1 MDHNV
6 KRTVP
11 GFSWVERVCP
21 LDSNFLN
28 SQRRGAHVT
37 GLTLIQG
44 RPQASKSLPT
54 VVNNLMEPAA
64 TSNWSTWLFSSDPRQ
79 RLRIKRSLLAANVF
93 GACALTAIYAA
104 WMGFMSFHDVRLLCL
119 AIALN
124 CGVWYALFRTGL
136 NKRFADPA
144 LTLPQILAALTI
156 IIGAYSITGPFH
168 GSTMMLLVLVLV
180 FGVFNLSAQG
190 ARIAAT
196 YTVGLMGCAQ
206 LVKMETDP
214 VNYPFSLEIVH
225 FVLTA
230 AVVPTISRLAA
241 QLSSLRQ
248 RLQSQK
254 DELAQALT
262 RIQILATR
270 DELTGLVNRRH
281 MMDVLQQHRKR
292 LQRSGYH
299 RFCLAILDLDH
310 FKRVNDTHGH
320 GVGDEVLRRFAAVAQ
335 QALRDTDVLARWGG
349 EEFLLLLNDTS
360 AEQAQ
365 IGLDRVRELLADAR
379 LSNDVPDL
387 RATFSAGL
395 TAYDSGEPLD
405 VCIERADRA
414 LYEAKA
420 AGRNRTVIHH
430 GPPVR
435 RPESSRPASPL
446 PDGSADGASLV
457 AAALLGQDGDEDD
470 EDMPGS

>member
-28 SQRRGAHVT
+28 SQRRGAHVP

-44 RPQASKSLPT
+44 LPQASKSLPT

-64 TSNWSTWLFSSDPRQ
+64 TSNWSTWLFSSDPQQ

-124 CGVWYALFRTGL
+124 CGVWYALLRTGL

-230 AVVPTISRLAA
+230 AIVPTISRLAA

>member
-28 SQRRGAHVT
+28 SQRRGAHVP

-44 RPQASKSLPT
+44 LPQASKSLPT

-124 CGVWYALFRTGL
+124 CGVWYALLRTGL

-230 AVVPTISRLAA
+230 AIVPTISRLAA

-470 EDMPGS
+470 EDMPAS

>member
-1 MDHNV
+1 
-6 KRTVP
+6 
-11 GFSWVERVCP
+11 
-21 LDSNFLN
+21 
-28 SQRRGAHVT
+28 
-37 GLTLIQG
+37 
-44 RPQASKSLPT
+44 
-54 VVNNLMEPAA
+54 VVNNLMESAA
-64 TSNWSTWLFSSDPRQ
+64 SSKWSQLLFSSDPRQ
-79 RLRIKRSLLAANVF
+79 QLRIKRSLLAANVF
-93 GACALTAIYAA
+93 GACALTTIYAA

-124 CGVWYALFRTGL
+124 CGFWYGMLRSGL
-136 NKRFADPA
+136 NKRFTDPA
-144 LTLPQILAALTI
+144 LTLPQILSALTI
-156 IIGAYSITGPFH
+156 IVGAYSITGPFH

-180 FGVFNLSAQG
+180 FGVFNLSAKG

-225 FVLTA
+225 FLLTA
-230 AVVPTISRLAA
+230 AIVPTISRLAA
-241 QLSSLRQ
+241 QLSSLRE

-349 EEFLLLLNDTS
+349 EEFLLLLNDTT

-420 AGRNRTVIHH
+420 TGRNRTVIHH
-430 GPPVR
+430 GVP
-435 RPESSRPASPL
+435 SSRAERTEPPPL

-457 AAALLGQDGDEDD
+457 AASLLSQAADEDEDD
-470 EDMPGS
+470 TLVL

>member
-1 MDHNV
+1 ME
-6 KRTVP
+6 RTP
-11 GFSWVERVCP
+11 YP
-21 LDSNFLN
+21 
-28 SQRRGAHVT
+28 
-37 GLTLIQG
+37 
-44 RPQASKSLPT
+44 
-54 VVNNLMEPAA
+54 M
-64 TSNWSTWLFSSDPRQ
+64 WSVWLLSGNPKQ

-93 GACALTAIYAA
+93 GACALMAVYAA
-104 WMGFMSFHDVRLLCL
+104 WMGFMAASDVQLLTG
-119 AIALN
+119 AIVLN
-124 CGVWYALFRTGL
+124 CALWYAILRSGL
-136 NKRFADPA
+136 NLRFSDPA

-156 IIGAYSITGPFH
+156 IVGAYSVTGPVH

-180 FGVFNLSAQG
+180 FGVFNLQPRG

-196 YTVGLMGCAQ
+196 YTVALMGVAQ
-206 LVKMETDP
+206 LIKMETDP
-214 VNYPFSLEIVH
+214 VNYPFKLEIVH
-225 FVLTA
+225 FLLTA
-230 AVVPTISRLAA
+230 AIVPTISRLAA
-241 QLSSLRQ
+241 QLSSMRA
-248 RLQSQK
+248 RLQAQK

-292 LQRSGYH
+292 LQRSGFH
-299 RFCLAILDLDH
+299 RFCLAIIDLDH

-320 GVGDEVLRRFAAVAQ
+320 GVGDEVLRRFSAIAQ

-349 EEFLLLLNDTS
+349 EEFLLLLNDTT

-365 IGLDRVRELLADAR
+365 IGLDRVREMLADAR
-379 LSNDVPDL
+379 LSNDVPEL

-430 GPPVR
+430 GPPPR
-435 RPESSRPASPL
+435 RPEPPRDAQPL

-457 AAALLGQDGDEDD
+457 AAALLSESSEDD
-470 EDMPGS
+470 EDMPAS

>member
-1 MDHNV
+1 
-6 KRTVP
+6 
-11 GFSWVERVCP
+11 
-21 LDSNFLN
+21 
-28 SQRRGAHVT
+28 
-37 GLTLIQG
+37 
-44 RPQASKSLPT
+44 
-54 VVNNLMEPAA
+54 MEPVG
-64 TSNWSTWLFSSDPRQ
+64 TSKWSTWLFSGDPRQ

-104 WMGFMSFHDVRLLCL
+104 WMGFMDAHDVRLLCM
-119 AIALN
+119 AIAAN
-124 CGVWYALFRTGL
+124 CGLWYALLRSGF
-136 NKRFADPA
+136 NKRFADPS

-156 IIGAYSITGPFH
+156 IVGAYSITGPVH

-180 FGVFNLSAQG
+180 FGVFNLSPKG

-196 YTVGLMGCAQ
+196 YTVVLMGCAQ
-206 LVKMETDP
+206 LIKMQTDP
-214 VNYPFSLEIVH
+214 VHYPFKLEIVH
-225 FVLTA
+225 FLLTA
-230 AVVPTISRLAA
+230 AIVPTISRLAA
-241 QLSSLRQ
+241 QLSSMRQ

-292 LQRSGYH
+292 LLRSGFH
-299 RFCLAILDLDH
+299 RFCLAIIDLDH

-335 QALRDTDVLARWGG
+335 QGLRDTDVLARWGG
-349 EEFLLLLNDTS
+349 EEFLLLLNDTT

-365 IGLDRVRELLADAR
+365 IGLDRVRELLVDTR
-379 LSNDVPDL
+379 LSTEVPDL

-405 VCIERADRA
+405 VCIESADRA

-420 AGRNRTVIHH
+420 TGRNRTVIHH
-430 GPPVR
+430 GPPSQ
-435 RPESSRPASPL
+435 RPTATEAPL

-457 AAALLGQDGDEDD
+457 AAALLDTDD
-470 EDMPGS
+470 EDEAHTGAH

>member
-28 SQRRGAHVT
+28 SQRRGAHVP

-44 RPQASKSLPT
+44 LPQASKSLPT

-124 CGVWYALFRTGL
+124 CGVWYALLRTGL

-206 LVKMETDP
+206 LIKMETDP

-230 AVVPTISRLAA
+230 AIVPTISRLAA

-379 LSNDVPDL
+379 LSNDVPEL

-395 TAYDSGEPLD
+395 TPYDSGEPLD

-470 EDMPGS
+470 EDMPAS

>member
-1 MDHNV
+1 MHL
-6 KRTVP
+6 P
-11 GFSWVERVCP
+11 
-21 LDSNFLN
+21 
-28 SQRRGAHVT
+28 

-44 RPQASKSLPT
+44 PPQASKSLPT
-54 VVNNLMEPAA
+54 VVNNLMES
-64 TSNWSTWLFSSDPRQ
+64 TDSSKWSTWLFSSDPRQ

-104 WMGFMSFHDVRLLCL
+104 WMGFMEPHDVRLLCV
-119 AIALN
+119 AIVVN
-124 CGVWYALFRTGL
+124 CGVWYAVLRSGF

-144 LTLPQILAALTI
+144 MTLPQILAALTI
-156 IIGAYSITGPFH
+156 IVGAYSITGPVH

-180 FGVFNLSAQG
+180 FGVFNLTPQG

-206 LVKMETDP
+206 LIKMETDP
-214 VNYPFSLEIVH
+214 VHYPFKLEIVH
-225 FVLTA
+225 FLLTA
-230 AVVPTISRLAA
+230 AIVPTISRLAA
-241 QLSSLRQ
+241 QLSSMRQ

-254 DELAQALT
+254 NELAQALT

-292 LQRSGYH
+292 LHRSGYH
-299 RFCLAILDLDH
+299 RFCLAILDIDH

-349 EEFLLLLNDTS
+349 EEFLLLLNDTTTD
-360 AEQAQ
+360 QALV
-365 IGLDRVRELLADAR
+365 GLDRVREMLADAR

-395 TAYDSGEPLD
+395 TAYDAGEPLS

-420 AGRNRTVIHH
+420 TGRNRTVIHD
-430 GPPVR
+430 GPPAR
-435 RPESSRPASPL
+435 HGEPPGDPQPL

-457 AAALLGQDGDEDD
+457 AAALLSQDDDEDD
-470 EDMPGS
+470 EGMPAV

>member
-1 MDHNV
+1 ME
-6 KRTVP
+6 
-11 GFSWVERVCP
+11 S
-21 LDSNFLN
+21 
-28 SQRRGAHVT
+28 A
-37 GLTLIQG
+37 
-44 RPQASKSLPT
+44 ASSK
-54 VVNNLMEPAA
+54 
-64 TSNWSTWLFSSDPRQ
+64 WSTWLFSSDPRQ

-104 WMGFMSFHDVRLLCL
+104 WMGFMSFHDVHLLCL

-124 CGVWYALFRTGL
+124 CGAWYALLRSGL

-156 IIGAYSITGPFH
+156 IVGAYSITGPFH

-180 FGVFNLSAQG
+180 FGVFNLSAKG

-196 YTVGLMGCAQ
+196 YTVGLMGVAQ
-206 LVKMETDP
+206 LIKMQTDP
-214 VNYPFSLEIVH
+214 VNYPFKLEIVH

-230 AVVPTISRLAA
+230 AIVPTISRLAA
-241 QLSSLRQ
+241 QLSSLRA

-292 LQRSGYH
+292 LQRSGFH
-299 RFCLAILDLDH
+299 RFCLAIIDLDH

-335 QALRDTDVLARWGG
+335 QGLRDTDVLARWGG
-349 EEFLLLLNDTS
+349 EEFLLLLNDTT

-365 IGLDRVRELLADAR
+365 IGLDRVRELLVDAR
-379 LSNDVPDL
+379 LSNDVPEL

-395 TAYDSGEPLD
+395 TAYDAGEPLD

-430 GPPVR
+430 APPQR
-435 RPESSRPASPL
+435 EARPARPPAKSL

-457 AAALLGQDGDEDD
+457 AAALIAQDDD
-470 EDMPGS
+470 DRDD

>member
-1 MDHNV
+1 M
-6 KRTVP
+6 
-11 GFSWVERVCP
+11 
-21 LDSNFLN
+21 
-28 SQRRGAHVT
+28 RRGVHT
-37 GLTLIQG
+37 LGFPLIQG
-44 RPQASKSLPT
+44 PGGASKSLPT
-54 VVNNLMEPAA
+54 VVNTPMESAA
-64 TSNWSTWLFSSDPRQ
+64 SSKWSTLLFSSDARQ

-124 CGVWYALFRTGL
+124 CGLWYGILRSGL

-156 IIGAYSITGPFH
+156 IVGAYSITGPFH

-180 FGVFNLSAQG
+180 FGVFNLSAKG

-196 YTVGLMGCAQ
+196 YTVGLIGVAQ
-206 LVKMETDP
+206 LIKMETDP
-214 VNYPFSLEIVH
+214 VNYPFKLEIVH
-225 FVLTA
+225 FLLTA
-230 AVVPTISRLAA
+230 AIVPTISRLAA
-241 QLSSLRQ
+241 QLSSLRE

-292 LQRSGYH
+292 LQRSGFH
-299 RFCLAILDLDH
+299 RFCLAIIDLDH

-320 GVGDEVLRRFAAVAQ
+320 GVGDEVLRRFSAIAQ

-349 EEFLLLLNDTS
+349 EEFLLLLNDTT

-365 IGLDRVRELLADAR
+365 IGLDRVREMLADAR

-430 GPPVR
+430 GPPPR
-435 RPESSRPASPL
+435 RAEPTHPATPL

-457 AAALLGQDGDEDD
+457 AAALLDQDVDEDD
-470 EDMPGS
+470 DEVSAH

>member
-1 MDHNV
+1 ME
-6 KRTVP
+6 
-11 GFSWVERVCP
+11 S
-21 LDSNFLN
+21 
-28 SQRRGAHVT
+28 A
-37 GLTLIQG
+37 
-44 RPQASKSLPT
+44 ASSK
-54 VVNNLMEPAA
+54 
-64 TSNWSTWLFSSDPRQ
+64 WSTWLFSSDPRQ

-124 CGVWYALFRTGL
+124 CGAWYALLRSGL

-156 IIGAYSITGPFH
+156 IIGAYAITGPFH

-196 YTVGLMGCAQ
+196 YTVGLIGVAQ
-206 LVKMETDP
+206 LIKMQTDP
-214 VNYPFSLEIVH
+214 VNYPFKLEIVH

-230 AVVPTISRLAA
+230 AIVPTISRLAA
-241 QLSSLRQ
+241 QLSSLRE

-292 LQRSGYH
+292 LQRSGFH
-299 RFCLAILDLDH
+299 RFCLAIIDLDH

-335 QALRDTDVLARWGG
+335 QGLRDTDVLARWGG
-349 EEFLLLLNDTS
+349 EEFLLLLNDTT

-365 IGLDRVRELLADAR
+365 IGLDRVRELLVDAR
-379 LSNDVPDL
+379 LSNDVPEL

-395 TAYDSGEPLD
+395 TAYDAGEPLD

-430 GPPVR
+430 APPDR
-435 RPESSRPASPL
+435 EPKPTRAPAKPL

-457 AAALLGQDGDEDD
+457 TAALLSQDDD
-470 EDMPGS
+470 DDSSD